1 VKSEGRSETCPY
13 KNRNHRVRSIVFKA
27 PGDLSI
33 EERPVPVPAAGEV
46 RLRVDLAGICST
58 DLHIYQGHFKVPA
71 PRVLGHELVGI
82 VDAVAP
88 DVPTDWLGQV
98 CGVSPA
104 RFCGECAACRRGYPE
119 LCENFECLGNT
130 QDGAFA
136 EYALIRP
143 DQLIPL
149 NGLPAEI
156 AVWLEPLA
164 CVLHALQVAEVS
176 QRDAVLVV
184 GAGVLGKLMLMA
196 LRLTTQAHLAVV
208 DPNAAKV
215 QQSLKLG
222 AQVGWV
228 VPRSGPAPQVAGQ
241 IREWAPDGPQVIF
254 ETSGAVSAIERA
266 VDWAGLGAT
275 LVLFGVPDPAVRAC
289 LSPGSLFAR
298 ELKICAAAGMTPP
311 TFQQALDL
319 LRIGRLDPRGLAAPQ
334 VDLAAVPQLFA
345 GGAFMQDGKVL
356 IRPTGVEP

>member
-1 VKSEGRSETCPY
+1 M
-13 KNRNHRVRSIVFKA
+13 
-27 PGDLSI
+27 
-33 EERPVPVPAAGEV
+33 EERPVPVPAAGDV
-46 RLRVDLAGICST
+46 RLRVELAGICST
-58 DLHIYQGHFKVPA
+58 DLHIFQGHFKVPA
-71 PRVLGHELVGI
+71 PRVLGHELVGS

-88 DVPTDWLGQV
+88 DVPADWLGQV

-104 RFCGECAACRRGYPE
+104 RFCGECAACRQGYPE

-136 EYALIRP
+136 EYILVRP

-149 NGLPAEI
+149 NGLPTEM

-164 CVLHALQVAEVS
+164 CVLHALQAGTEHPVAEAG
-176 QRDAVLVV
+176 QQKAILVV

-196 LRLTTQAHLAVV
+196 LRCTTQARLAVV

-215 QQSLKLG
+215 RQALELG
-222 AQVGWV
+222 AQAGWV
-228 VPRSGPAPQVAGQ
+228 IPRTGPTPQIAGQ
-241 IREWAPDGPQVIF
+241 IREWAPDGPQAIL
-254 ETSGAVSAIERA
+254 ETSGTVTAIERA
-266 VDWAGLGAT
+266 LDWAGLGAT
-275 LVLFGVPDPAVRAC
+275 LVLFGVPDPDARAC
-289 LSPGSLFAR
+289 FSPNSLFAR

-311 TFQQALDL
+311 AFQQALDL
-319 LRIGRLDPRGLAAPQ
+319 LRSGQLDPRGLAAKQ

-356 IRPTGVEP
+356 IRPSGVEP

>member
-1 VKSEGRSETCPY
+1 M
-13 KNRNHRVRSIVFKA
+13 RSIVFKA

-88 DVPTDWLGQV
+88 DVPTDWLGQA

-104 RFCGECAACRRGYPE
+104 RFCGECATCRQGYPE
-119 LCENFECLGNT
+119 VCENFECLGNT

-136 EYALIRP
+136 EYTLVRP

-149 NGLPAEI
+149 NGMPAEI

-164 CVLHALQVAEVS
+164 CVLHALQVAEAS
-176 QRDAVLVV
+176 QREAILVV

-196 LRLTTQAHLAVV
+196 LRLTTQARLAVV
-208 DPNAAKV
+208 DPNVAKI
-215 QQSLKLG
+215 QQALELG
-222 AQVGWV
+222 AQAGWV
-228 VPRSGPAPQVAGQ
+228 VPRSGPAPQIARQ
-241 IREWAPDGPQVIF
+241 IRVWAPDGPQAIL

-266 VDWAGLGAT
+266 VDWACLGAT
-275 LVLFGVPDPAVRAC
+275 IVLFGVPDPAARAC
-289 LSPGSLFAR
+289 IAPGSLLAR
-298 ELKICAAAGMTPP
+298 ELKICTATGMTPAA
-311 TFQQALDL
+311 FQQALDL
-319 LRIGRLDPRGLAAPQ
+319 LRLGRLDPRGLAGKQ
-334 VDLAAVPQLFA
+334 VNLTAVPQLFA

-356 IRPTGVEP
+356 IRPAGVEP

>member
-1 VKSEGRSETCPY
+1 M
-13 KNRNHRVRSIVFKA
+13 
-27 PGDLSI
+27 

-58 DLHIYQGHFKVPA
+58 DLHIYRGHFKVPA
-71 PRVLGHELVGI
+71 PRVLGHELVGS

-88 DVPTDWLGQV
+88 DVPAGWLGQV

-104 RFCGECAACRRGYPE
+104 RFCGECAACRQGYPE

-136 EYALIRP
+136 EYVLVRP

-149 NGLPAEI
+149 NGLPAEM

-164 CVLHALQVAEVS
+164 CVLHALQVAEAG
-176 QRDAVLVV
+176 QREAILVV
-184 GAGVLGKLMLMA
+184 GAGVLGRLMLMA
-196 LRLTTQAHLAVV
+196 LRLTTQARLAMV
-208 DPNAAKV
+208 DPNDAKV
-215 QQSLKLG
+215 QQALELG
-222 AQVGWV
+222 AQAGWV
-228 VPRSGPAPQVAGQ
+228 IPRNGSTPQVARQ
-241 IREWAPDGPQVIF
+241 IREWAPDGPQAII
-254 ETSGAVSAIERA
+254 ETSGTVTAIERA

-275 LVLFGVPDPAVRAC
+275 LVLFGVPDPAARAC

-298 ELKICAAAGMTPP
+298 ELKICAAAGMTPLA
-311 TFQQALDL
+311 FQQALGL
-319 LRIGRLDPRGLAAPQ
+319 LRFGRLDPRGLAAKQ

-345 GGAFMQDGKVL
+345 TGPFMQNGKVL